1 MNDGQIDGQ
10 EPSGRDGVMPDGNLE
25 PRVVELVVLSL
36 EDGARVSLKTELHIS
51 KPVAECSVSLG
62 KYRQAIAYGK

>member
-1 MNDGQIDGQ
+1 
-10 EPSGRDGVMPDGNLE
+10 MPDGNLE
-25 PRVVELVVLSL
+25 PRVVELVVLGL

-62 KYRQAIAYGK
+62 KYRQAIEYGK